1 MTGPASGGLERG
13 TGASTRATG
22 TQGAVGAI
30 LVVLALGLALRLIIA
45 YLLPGSGFEAD
56 LISFRFWADNLAR
69 EGLAGFYERDFF
81 HDYTPGYLYV
91 LWLVGQAGLLVG
103 GIGDL
108 IKIPPIL
115 ADLAVGWLVWSMV
128 RELGGR
134 ERLALAAGAVA
145 VLNPISWFDSVV
157 WGQVDAFGVVFLLL
171 AMRSLMRDRPERAA
185 IFTVIAAVIK
195 PQLGI
200 LVPLVAVLTIRRALW
215 PVPDQDTG
223 QEAPSAG
230 PGLLDRVRAWEAQ
243 TGHWWRILTT
253 GLAGFLTAVVLC
265 LPFGLSVLEI
275 GPAFPFLSSGL
286 IDQIVVAAGGY
297 PYLTVNAYNIWAI
310 VPGDTG
316 MSLANAGVWV
326 CDAVLP
332 DLERCG
338 AGVAQF
344 GALPTVVIGAVLL
357 LATIGLILWVVA
369 RHPDRLTI
377 IVALAVLA
385 LAFYAV
391 PTRVHERYG
400 FPFFAIGAILF
411 AVSPRWRI
419 AYVVLSVATFANMY
433 VVLTTLYPDNPSISD
448 WLGIGG
454 MLRSEVGV
462 VAAALAHTLAF
473 GWALLQLR
481 SSARERL
488 ATELEDASR
497 TPEPE
502 PEREPEPTTAGLAPD
517 APALAASEAV
527 TSGAATGGPALV
539 GGAATVG
546 AAAPVTAGSAAVAV
560 AAMPTWTERRSF
572 SEVGITGWLRD
583 RLQDVP
589 TRADRSASLEGEGGG
604 RFDRLDIWILLVLFV
619 ATLGMRT
626 FRLAE
631 PAEMHFDEVYHA
643 RTATE
648 FLQSWRYGLDH
659 DIYEWTHPHVAKY
672 VMAGGIAAV
681 GRGRRQRHERARRP
695 RAGRRPRAT
704 SRGFARGRTCR

>member
-1 MTGPASGGLERG
+1 MARRRRPDEGPA
-13 TGASTRATG
+13 ATS
-22 TQGAVGAI
+22 I
-30 LVVLALGLALRLIIA
+30 
-45 YLLPGSGFEAD
+45 
-56 LISFRFWADNLAR
+56 
-69 EGLAGFYERDFF
+69 
-81 HDYTPGYLYV
+81 
-91 LWLVGQAGLLVG
+91 
-103 GIGDL
+103 
-108 IKIPPIL
+108 
-115 ADLAVGWLVWSMV
+115 
-128 RELGGR
+128 
-134 ERLALAAGAVA
+134 
-145 VLNPISWFDSVV
+145 
-157 WGQVDAFGVVFLLL
+157 
-171 AMRSLMRDRPERAA
+171 
-185 IFTVIAAVIK
+185 
-195 PQLGI
+195 
-200 LVPLVAVLTIRRALW
+200 
-215 PVPDQDTG
+215 
-223 QEAPSAG
+223 G
-230 PGLLDRVRAWEAQ
+230 PGPLDRLRAWEAQ

-253 GLAGFLTAVVLC
+253 GLAGFLTAVILC
-265 LPFGLSVLEI
+265 LPFGLSVLELTP
-275 GPAFPFLSSGL
+275 GFPFLSSGL
-286 IDQIVVAAGGY
+286 IDQIVIAGGGY

-332 DLERCG
+332 DVERCG

-377 IVALAVLA
+377 LVSLAVLA

-454 MLRSEVGV
+454 FLRSEVGV
-462 VAAALAHTLAF
+462 VAAAVAHTLAF

-488 ATELEDASR
+488 AAELEDASR
-497 TPEPE
+497 EPE
-502 PEREPEPTTAGLAPD
+502 PESDAEP
-517 APALAASEAV
+517 
-527 TSGAATGGPALV
+527 SGAGRRPGPRDRRCRGGRRGRSRECRRFGLRRRGRCHGHRRRLPL
-539 GGAATVG
+539 
-546 AAAPVTAGSAAVAV
+546 AGSTAVAA
-560 AAMPTWTERRSF
+560 AAMPTWTDRRSF

-583 RLQDVP
+583 RLHDVP

-631 PAEMHFDEVYHA
+631 PAQMHFDEVYHA

-672 VMAGGIAAV
+672 VMAGGIALWGEDDVSATSELGV
-681 GRGRRQRHERARRP
+681 PVLAAAHEPRREDSLQDG
-695 RAGRRPRAT
+695 RAGERIHVATGSEIRSYDLRSRASSGRSMRPG
-704 SRGFARGRTCR
+704 SGR